1 MATKD
6 ELNHISG
13 VLNTFADLISKD
25 GLRRLY
31 TADERRN
38 LVKQLYGIKES
49 FAALNWCDL
58 SYKQNKDIWH
68 ELFAVQ
74 SGLKKLSIVLQGDT
88 AEILKIFGA
97 LSLAVFEALRDI
109 FFYQSLSKSLTPL
122 VVNLENERAKTSDL
136 LRELRSIKATKH
148 RCDMM
153 CDALQTAATDD
164 EKGVDVESVMK
175 LYYAKMNP
183 TREASTLS
191 ENEGR
196 VEAEKAVCGGDI
208 SEVMAWKRFMEMF
221 TEEKYAEAFLSD
233 IGHGTAQQLS
243 KGAVYKVINKYAR
256 ENHIT
261 RTARRNKSEMWRRFS
276 NVGINM
282 GSRQN
287 FSLYVKE

>member
-25 GLRRLY
+25 SLRRLY

-38 LVKQLYGIKES
+38 LVKQLYGIKER

-74 SGLKKLSIVLQGDT
+74 VGLKKLSIVLQGDT

-109 FFYQSLSKSLTPL
+109 FFYQSLSKSLPPL

-153 CDALQTAATDD
+153 CEALQTAATDD
-164 EKGVDVESVMK
+164 EKDVDVENVMK

-183 TREASTLS
+183 TREEKSD
-191 ENEGR
+191 GR
-196 VEAEKAVCGGDI
+196 VEAEKPVCEGDI
-208 SEVMAWKRFMEMF
+208 SEVMAWKRFEEMF
-221 TEEKYAEAFLSD
+221 TEKKYADSFLSD

-243 KGAVYKVINKYAR
+243 KGNVYKVINKYTR

-261 RTARRNKSEMWRRFS
+261 RTARRNKSEMWRIFS

-287 FSLYVKE
+287 FSLYV

>member
-13 VLNTFADLISKD
+13 VLNTFADLTSKD

-38 LVKQLYGIKES
+38 LVKQLYGIKER
-49 FAALNWCDL
+49 FAALNWCNL

-74 SGLKKLSIVLQGDT
+74 YDLKKLSIMVQGDT

-183 TREASTLS
+183 TREEKSD
-191 ENEGR
+191 GR
-196 VEAEKAVCGGDI
+196 VEAEKPVCEGDI
-208 SEVMAWKRFMEMF
+208 SEVMAWKRFKEMF

-243 KGAVYKVINKYAR
+243 KGDVYKIINRYAR
-256 ENHIT
+256 EKHIT
-261 RTARRNKSEMWRRFS
+261 RTARENKNGMWRRFS
-276 NVGINM
+276 NVGIEM
-282 GSRQN
+282 GTRQY
-287 FSLYVKE
+287 FSHRFRE